1 MYYDDHNP
9 LHFHAYYDE
18 HTENILKKP
27 ISCTD
32 QYLIHKNKSLKI
44 S

>member
-9 LHFHAYYDE
+9 PHFHTYYDE
-18 HTENILKKP
+18 HTEKILKQVCFLYRP
-27 ISCTD
+27 ISD
-32 QYLIHKNKSLKI
+32 SKNKSLKI